1 MKQDQT
7 SEREDWGPE
16 PASRTIINRL
26 IALDPSQANELW
38 TRFNSLENSITRA
51 EVERRIADAEAQRKT
66 ALPAQPLETVLRA
79 NQQSNTLTR
88 KRIAAECARI
98 EAETKARKE
107 AERKAKW
114 EEDEEERRADEAKR
128 KAQHELGAKLYA
140 QALAHAIEQK
150 WAWSQQERVLRN
162 DPLGLYGPMTL
173 ASGDER

>member
-1 MKQDQT
+1 MQDKNT
-7 SEREDWGPE
+7 KGEVDWGPE

-51 EVERRIADAEAQRKT
+51 EVERRIADAEAARKT
-66 ALPAQPLETVLRA
+66 TLPAQPLETVLRA
-79 NQQSNTLTR
+79 NQQSNALTR

-98 EAETKARKE
+98 ETETKARKE
-107 AERKAKW
+107 AERRAKQ

-128 KAQHELGAKLYA
+128 KAQFELSQKLYA

-150 WAWSQQERVLRN
+150 YAWSQQERVLRN

-173 ASGDER
+173 ASGDE